1 MTKATKAHLMGTTS
15 HTAGDPLKADFR
27 NFLWMVWQHL
37 GLPKPTPVQYD
48 IAKFLQHG
56 PRRSV
61 IEAFRGVGK
70 SWVTSAFV
78 CWLLYC
84 DPQLKIM
91 VVSAS
96 KNRADDFS
104 TFTLRL
110 INDIEILHF
119 LRPRDDQRSSK
130 IAFDVGPAKPDHS
143 PSVKS
148 VGITGQLTGS
158 RANYI
163 IADDIEVVGNSATQA
178 LRDKLGELVK
188 EFDAVLKPGGRVI
201 YLGTPQCEQSLYNA
215 LPERGYVVRIWP
227 ARYPNADKREK
238 YGVKLAPFISNLL
251 DRDPSLEGHSTD
263 PDRFSDEDLMEREM
277 SYGRSGFALQFQL
290 DTSLSDADRY
300 PLRLRDLIVL
310 PLDPLRAPSDLAWA
324 AGPDQI
330 FDEVPAVGL
339 NGDHYYRPIFV
350 SKEYL
355 EYEGS
360 VMFVDPSGRGKD
372 ETTYAVVK
380 MLHGRLFLTD
390 IGAFLGGYD
399 EKTLTAICMAARKQ
413 HVNLILC
420 EPNYGGGMFTQLL
433 AAVSQKTYPCEV
445 KDADWAK
452 VQKEARIID
461 TLEPIMNQHRLV
473 VCPSVIDKDYRS
485 TESYTAETQ
494 QGYRLFYQMTRITR
508 DRGALKHDDRL
519 DAVAGAVAHW
529 CEFMNRDIEQAH
541 IAHKEALID
550 AELEKFMSQVIGGP
564 DRFGGGATDRFAS
577 SIMGGRR
584 R

>member
-1 MTKATKAHLMGTTS
+1 MSQTTKAHLKGTTS
-15 HTAGDPLKADFR
+15 HTAADPLKADFR
-27 NFLWMVWQHL
+27 NFLWMVWKHL
-37 GLPKPTPVQYD
+37 NLPEPTPVQYD

-56 PRRSV
+56 PRRCV

-84 DPQLKIM
+84 NPQLKIM

-96 KNRADDFS
+96 KTRADDFS

-110 INDIEILHF
+110 INDIEVLQF
-119 LRPRDDQRSSK
+119 LRPRDDQRNSK

-158 RANYI
+158 RADYI
-163 IADDIEVVGNSATQA
+163 IADDIEVVNNSATQA
-178 LRDKLGELVK
+178 LRDKLSELVK
-188 EFDAVLKPGGRVI
+188 EFDAVLKPGGRVV
-201 YLGTPQCEQSLYNA
+201 YLGTPQCEQSLYNS

-227 ARYPNADKREK
+227 SRYPVAAKREK
-238 YGVKLAPFISNLL
+238 YGSKLAPFISNKL
-251 DRDPSLEGHSTD
+251 DADPALEGAPTD
-263 PDRFSDEDLMEREM
+263 PVRFDDEDLTEREL

-300 PLRLRDLIVL
+300 PLRLRDLVVL
-310 PLDPLRAPSDLAWA
+310 SCDPLRGPSDLAWA
-324 AGPDQI
+324 NSPDQL
-330 FDEVPAVGL
+330 FDQVPAVGL

-350 SKEYL
+350 SSDYL

-360 VMFVDPSGRGKD
+360 AMFVDPSGRGKD

-390 IGAFLGGYD
+390 IGAYLGGYD
-399 EKTLTAICMAARKQ
+399 EKTLEGLCLAARRQ
-413 HVNLILC
+413 NVNLILC

-433 AAVSQKTYPCEV
+433 AAKSQQLYPVEV
-445 KDADWAK
+445 KDAEWAK

-461 TLEPIMNQHRLV
+461 TLEPVMNQHRLV
-473 VCPSVIDKDYRS
+473 VCPSVIQKDYSS
-485 TESYTAETQ
+485 TEAYTAEDQ

-508 DRGALKHDDRL
+508 DKGSLKHDDRL
-519 DAVAGAVAHW
+519 DALAGAVAHW
-529 CEFMNRDIEQAH
+529 TEFMNRDIEKAH
-541 IAHKEALID
+541 LSHKDAILD
-550 AELEKFMSQVIGGP
+550 AELEKFMAQVIGR
-564 DRFGGGATDRFAS
+564 DRFETGKDRWS
-577 SIMGGRR
+577 SSVMSGRR

>member
-1 MTKATKAHLMGTTS
+1 
-15 HTAGDPLKADFR
+15 
-27 NFLWMVWQHL
+27 
-37 GLPKPTPVQYD
+37 
-48 IAKFLQHG
+48 
-56 PRRSV
+56 
-61 IEAFRGVGK
+61 
-70 SWVTSAFV
+70 
-78 CWLLYC
+78 
-84 DPQLKIM
+84 
-91 VVSAS
+91 VSAS

-110 INDIEILHF
+110 INDIELLNF
-119 LRPRDDQRSSK
+119 LRPKDDQRSSK
-130 IAFDVGPAKPDHS
+130 IAFDVGPARPDHS

-158 RANYI
+158 RADYI

-215 LPERGYVVRIWP
+215 MPERGYVVRIWP
-227 ARYPNADKREK
+227 ARYPTADKREK
-238 YGVKLAPFISNLL
+238 YGVKLAPFIANLL
-251 DRDPSLEGHSTD
+251 DADPSIEGHSTD
-263 PDRFSDEDLMEREM
+263 PDRFSDEDLMEREL

-300 PLRLRDLIVL
+300 PLRLRDLIVQ

-324 AGPDQI
+324 SGPDQV
-330 FDEVPAVGL
+330 FDGVPAVGL

-399 EKTLTAICMAARKQ
+399 EATLTSICKAAKAQ

-433 AAVSQKTYPCEV
+433 AAVSQQVYPVEV
-445 KDADWAK
+445 KDAEWAK

-473 VCPSVIDKDYRS
+473 VCPSVIEKDYRS
-485 TESYTAETQ
+485 TESYTAEAQ
-494 QGYRLFYQMTRITR
+494 QAYRLFYQMTRMTR

-519 DAVAGAVAHW
+519 DALAGAVAHW
-529 CEFMNRDIEQAH
+529 TEYMNRDAEKAH
-541 IAHKEALID
+541 LAHKEAIVEQ
-550 AELEKFMSQVIGGP
+550 ELQRFMDCVIGK
-564 DRFGGGATDRFAS
+564 DRFNPEPERSFAS
-577 SIMGGRR
+577 SIMGRR
-584 R
+584 SR

>member
-1 MTKATKAHLMGTTS
+1 MAKATKAHLMGTSS
-15 HTAGDPLKADFR
+15 HNAADPLKADFR
-27 NFLWMVWQHL
+27 NFLWMVWKHL

-48 IAKFLQHG
+48 IAQFLQHG

-84 DPQLKIM
+84 NPQLKIM

-110 INDIEILHF
+110 INDIELLNF
-119 LRPRDDQRSSK
+119 LRPKDDQRSSK
-130 IAFDVGPAKPDHS
+130 IAFDVGPSKPDHS

-158 RANYI
+158 RADYI

-215 LPERGYVVRIWP
+215 MPERGYVVRIWP
-227 ARYPNADKREK
+227 ARYPTADKREK
-238 YGVKLAPFISNLL
+238 YGPKLAPFIANLL
-251 DRDPSLEGHSTD
+251 DANPAIEGFSTD

-300 PLRLRDLIVL
+300 PLRLRDLVVL

-399 EKTLTAICMAARKQ
+399 EKTLTSICMAARRQ

-445 KDADWAK
+445 KDAEWAK

-529 CEFMNRDIEQAH
+529 TEFMNRDIEQAH
-541 IAHKEALID
+541 IAHKDALID

-564 DRFGGGATDRFAS
+564 DRFGGGANDRFAS

>member
-1 MTKATKAHLMGTTS
+1 
-15 HTAGDPLKADFR
+15 
-27 NFLWMVWQHL
+27 MVWKHL
-37 GLPKPTPVQYD
+37 NLPEPTPVQYD

-56 PRRSV
+56 PRRCV

-84 DPQLKIM
+84 NPQLKIM

-96 KNRADDFS
+96 KTRADDFS

-110 INDIEILHF
+110 INDIEVLQF
-119 LRPRDDQRSSK
+119 LRPRDDQRNSK

-158 RANYI
+158 RADYI
-163 IADDIEVVGNSATQA
+163 IADDIEVVNNSATQA
-178 LRDKLGELVK
+178 LRDKLSELVK
-188 EFDAVLKPGGRVI
+188 EFDAVLKPGGRVV
-201 YLGTPQCEQSLYNA
+201 YLGTPQCEQSLYNS

-227 ARYPNADKREK
+227 SRYPVAAKREK
-238 YGVKLAPFISNLL
+238 YGSKLAPFISNKL
-251 DRDPSLEGHSTD
+251 DADPALEGAPTD
-263 PDRFSDEDLMEREM
+263 PVRFDDEDLTEREL

-300 PLRLRDLIVL
+300 PLRLRDLVVL
-310 PLDPLRAPSDLAWA
+310 SCDPLRGPSDLAWA
-324 AGPDQI
+324 NSPDQL
-330 FDEVPAVGL
+330 FDQVPAVGL

-350 SKEYL
+350 SSDYL

-360 VMFVDPSGRGKD
+360 AMFVDPSGRGKD

-390 IGAFLGGYD
+390 IGAYLGGYD
-399 EKTLTAICMAARKQ
+399 EKTLEGLCLAARRQ
-413 HVNLILC
+413 NVNLILC

-433 AAVSQKTYPCEV
+433 AAKSQQLYPVEV
-445 KDADWAK
+445 KDAEWAK

-461 TLEPIMNQHRLV
+461 TLEPVMNQHRLV
-473 VCPSVIDKDYRS
+473 VCPSVIQKDYSS
-485 TESYTAETQ
+485 TEAYTAEDQ

-508 DRGALKHDDRL
+508 DKGSLKHDDRL
-519 DAVAGAVAHW
+519 DALAGAVAHW
-529 CEFMNRDIEQAH
+529 TEFMNRDIEKAH
-541 IAHKEALID
+541 LSHKDAILD
-550 AELEKFMSQVIGGP
+550 AELEKFMAQVIGR
-564 DRFGGGATDRFAS
+564 DRFETGKDRWS
-577 SIMGGRR
+577 SSVMSGRR

>member
-1 MTKATKAHLMGTTS
+1 MGTTA
-15 HTAGDPLKADFR
+15 HTSGDPLKADFR
-27 NFLWMVWQHL
+27 NFLWMVWKHL
-37 GLPKPTPVQYD
+37 GLPDPTPVQYD
-48 IAKFLQHG
+48 IAQFLQHG
-56 PRRSV
+56 PRRCV

-96 KNRADDFS
+96 KSRADDFS

-110 INDIEILHF
+110 INEIEILHF
-119 LRPRDDQRSSK
+119 LRPREEQRSSK

-158 RANYI
+158 RADYI
-163 IADDIEVVGNSATQA
+163 IADDIEVVSNSATQA
-178 LRDKLGELVK
+178 LRDKLAELVK

-201 YLGTPQCEQSLYNA
+201 YLGTPQCEQSLYNS

-227 ARYPNADKREK
+227 ARYPTADKREK
-238 YGVKLAPFISNLL
+238 YGAKLAAMISNAL
-251 DRDPSLEGHSTD
+251 DKDPSLEGHSTD
-263 PDRFSDEDLMEREM
+263 PDRFSDEDLTEREM

-310 PLDPLRAPSDLAWA
+310 PLDPLRGPSDLAWA
-324 AGPDQI
+324 SGPEQI

-350 SKEYL
+350 SKEYVQ
-355 EYEGS
+355 YEGS

-372 ETTYAVVK
+372 ETTYSVVK

-399 EKTLTAICMAARKQ
+399 EKTLTDICMAARKQ

-433 AAVSQKTYPCEV
+433 SAVAMKTYPVEV
-445 KDADWAK
+445 RDAEWAR
-452 VQKEARIID
+452 VQKEMRIID

-473 VCPSVIDKDYRS
+473 VCPSVIAKDYRS
-485 TESYTAETQ
+485 TEGYSSEDQ
-494 QGYRLFYQMTRITR
+494 QGYRLFYQLTRITR

-519 DAVAGAVAHW
+519 DALAGAVAHW
-529 CEFMNRDIEQAH
+529 TEYMNRDIEKAH
-541 IAHKEALID
+541 LAHKEALID
-550 AELEKFMSQVIGGP
+550 AELEKFMSQVIGA
-564 DRFGGGATDRFAS
+564 DRFNPNPGGRFAS
-577 SIMGGRR
+577 SIMAGRR

>member
-1 MTKATKAHLMGTTS
+1 MTKTSKAHLMGTSS
-15 HTAGDPLKADFR
+15 HTAADPLKADFR

-110 INDIEILHF
+110 INDIELLHF

-201 YLGTPQCEQSLYNA
+201 YLGTPQCEQSLYNS
-215 LPERGYVVRIWP
+215 LPERGYVARIWP
-227 ARYPNADKREK
+227 ARYPTAEKREK
-238 YGVKLAPFISNLL
+238 YGVKLAPFIANLL
-251 DRDPSLEGHSTD
+251 DKYPHLEGHSTD

-300 PLRLRDLIVL
+300 PLRLRDLIVH

-324 AGPDQI
+324 SGPDQI
-330 FDEVPAVGL
+330 FDGVPAVGL
-339 NGDHYYRPIFV
+339 NGDHYYRPVFV
-350 SKEYL
+350 SKEYK

-399 EKTLTAICMAARKQ
+399 EKTLTDICMAARKQ
-413 HVNLILC
+413 NVNLILC

-433 AAVSQKTYPCEV
+433 SAVAMKTYPVEV
-445 KDADWAK
+445 KDAEWAK
-452 VQKEARIID
+452 VQKEMRIID

-473 VCPSVIDKDYRS
+473 VCPSVIEKDYRS
-485 TESYTAETQ
+485 TESYTAENQ
-494 QGYRLFYQMTRITR
+494 QAYRLMYQLTRITR

-529 CEFMNRDIEQAH
+529 TEYMNRDAEKAH
-541 IAHKEALID
+541 LEHREALVD
-550 AELEKFMSQVIGGP
+550 AELEKFMSQVIGGSN
-564 DRFGGGATDRFAS
+564 RFGGGGDRFAS
-577 SIMGGRR
+577 SIMAGRR